1 MQLTAFDTFKR
12 KGSKFEKMYNQV
24 MDSVFEIMGPWCDFK
39 KGMEFRETSDE
50 ILSATVLN
58 AKDSET
64 RWLRATVMVLAAFF
78 RNAGTIMVCLARLE
92 DEARRNSETIESAQR
107 CRILGPPLGFHL
119 DT

>member
-1 MQLTAFDTFKR
+1 
-12 KGSKFEKMYNQV
+12 

-39 KGMEFRETSDE
+39 NGIEFRETSDE

-58 AKDSET
+58 SKDSET
-64 RWLRATVMVLAAFF
+64 RWLRARVMVLADFF